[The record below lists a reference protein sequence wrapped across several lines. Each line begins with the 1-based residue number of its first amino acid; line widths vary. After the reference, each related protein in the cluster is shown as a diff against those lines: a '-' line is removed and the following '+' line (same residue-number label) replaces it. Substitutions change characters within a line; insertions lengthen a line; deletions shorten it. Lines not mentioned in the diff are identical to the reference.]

1 MKFFDFKEDKQH
13 GRFDFPIEFYH
24 VDQSHPRYDM
34 PYHWHTQCEI
44 IRILK
49 GEFLITID
57 YKKILAKKGDI
68 LFKQEYYMVE
78 LLITV
83 FTSVLFLI

>member
-49 GEFLITID
+49 GW
-57 YKKILAKKGDI
+57 
-68 LFKQEYYMVE
+68 
-78 LLITV
+78 
-83 FTSVLFLI
+83 

>member
-49 GEFLITID
+49 GEF
-57 YKKILAKKGDI
+57 
-68 LFKQEYYMVE
+68 
-78 LLITV
+78 
-83 FTSVLFLI
+83 